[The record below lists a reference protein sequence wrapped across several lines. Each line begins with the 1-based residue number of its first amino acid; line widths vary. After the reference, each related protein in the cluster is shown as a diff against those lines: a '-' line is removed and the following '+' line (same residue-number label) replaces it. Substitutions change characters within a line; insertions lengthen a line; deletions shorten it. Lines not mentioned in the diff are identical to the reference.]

1 MTLGEAIAMGFSGGS
16 VVTLL
21 GTLLLL
27 RRAYRLKIEEAA
39 RVLGI
44 GRRMASE
51 LDRQGK
57 LTGAL
62 GFGHP
67 AVISP
72 KALEILLGFKSK
84 SESSSTKAG

>member
-1 MTLGEAIAMGFSGGS
+1 MTPGEAIGIGFSGGS

-27 RRAYRLKIEEAA
+27 RRAYRLKIEESA

-44 GRRMASE
+44 GRRRASK
-51 LDRQGK
+51 LGRQGQ

-72 KALEILLGFKSK
+72 KALEILLGFKREN
-84 SESSSTKAG
+84 ES